1 MATQVTVSGKTG
13 PGVTVTAAVY
23 TNVQSF
29 SVDAPSA
36 ILTIYTLAGQTI
48 QVDIAGKTTF
58 TVTAAGTTAPMSYTV
73 SIS

>member
-1 MATQVTVSGKTG
+1 MSTQVTVTGKTG

-23 TNVQSF
+23 TDVQSF
-29 SVDAPSA
+29 SVNANNA
-36 ILTIYTLAGQTI
+36 ILTLYTNSGQTI

-58 TVTAAGTTAPMSYTV
+58 TVTAVGTAAPMSYTV

>member
-1 MATQVTVSGKTG
+1 MATQVTVTGKAG
-13 PGVTVTAAVY
+13 PGISVTAAVY

-29 SVDAPSA
+29 SVDSVSA

-48 QVDIAGKTTF
+48 QVDIAGKTTI
-58 TVTAAGTTAPMSYTV
+58 TVSASGTTAPMSYTV